1 MYINT
6 KSKLAVQAL
15 LLTTILLGCGD
26 NKTSNEYMAEA
37 RAAFNK
43 GENSVAIISL
53 KNVLKTEKNN
63 LEARFLLGSVYAQ
76 QGLWVNAEKELR
88 IASNAGFTDGNID
101 ILLTKIH
108 YRLEDSDYLTS
119 VKNIQNEYSDLPKI
133 YLAILAIKQ
142 GDVVAGRSIF
152 DEITLAG
159 SNQDLSNLAMAWDY
173 FLNADYTASLKLL
186 DTLAVAPVIKEDVIE
201 LRVVNL
207 VAQKK
212 HEVAAEQLEIF
223 LALHPQSHI
232 HRLQLAE
239 QYVKYRNYEKA
250 EKNADVLLSYYK
262 NNVML
267 NRIKAEIKFN
277 AKDYSS
283 AKEFAE
289 ISLRNSDDVL
299 SKVIAGMSAYQLGQY
314 ESSYN
319 YLNAASRFFPE
330 AHPVNQVLNS
340 LSSQLQNSSV
350 ANDPLLPD
358 VVLSLIKS
366 GSYKQARTALEKNS
380 ESSQL
385 NDGVIDFRLGLLKI
399 IEGDSSFTGDFERA
413 ISNGFDG
420 IEPKVLLAQQYLK
433 DKKYSKVLEIAE
445 ALFPTQHTTALL
457 LKGSVY
463 LEKQELGAAI
473 KVYEEILSNEPEH
486 TGAMFKLSETFFNA
500 NDLEKSMEYLKKIYS
515 LSSSNLYAVKH
526 LFKFSLTPSNKT
538 ILEQFF
544 ISQAEKDKKDINRHI
559 VLAEF
564 YLLHNEFEQALI
576 IASRYLLKTPEQLEM
591 TLVKTRALLSL
602 KRVKEAKNTLHTI
615 EKIASAHP
623 EFIKNKALIHNIEGN
638 NVEAINMIENFSAKS
653 NGILNDDLWIM
664 LGTLYIANMQIHE
677 AENTLNKVK
686 NKEHIKYLRIEG
698 KMALMKG
705 DNILAIK
712 SLSKAFEST
721 PSEIIALELAQAL
734 QNEGDFDKAI
744 QLLEN
749 LLQKDDKGRLI
760 LVKYKL
766 TELCEIKCPDKAESY
781 HKKLLK
787 ETNSNVATLNNIA
800 WFYYTQQRYT
810 EGKKFASQAVQK
822 SPNLAPTHNTLG
834 VILLELDELAEGNRH
849 LQISVT
855 LEPNNDK
862 YKVWLAKGLIQSGD
876 SSSAE
881 ALRNDINFE
890 ALKPDIK
897 VLFNKVFE

>member
-1 MYINT
+1 MYINN
-6 KSKLAVQAL
+6 KSKLAVTAL
-15 LLTTILLGCGD
+15 LVSTILSGCSD
-26 NKTSNEYMAEA
+26 NKTSAEYIAEA
-37 RAAFNK
+37 KVAFDK

-53 KNVLKTEKNN
+53 KNILKTEDNN
-63 LEARFLLGSVYAQ
+63 VEARFLLGKVYAK
-76 QGLWVNAEKELR
+76 QGLWLNAEKELSR
-88 IASNAGFTDGNID
+88 AKDANFNDGNID
-101 ILLTKIH
+101 ALLVKVAF
-108 YRLEDSDYLTS
+108 RLEDTDYLNLA
-119 VKNIQNEYSDLPKI
+119 KDIQNEHSELAKI
-133 YLAILAIKQ
+133 YLAILALKS
-142 GDVVAGRSIF
+142 GDVESGRAIF
-152 DEITLAG
+152 DEIILVNSDPNISKLA
-159 SNQDLSNLAMAWDY
+159 LAWDS
-173 FLNADYTASLKLL
+173 FLNAKYMVSLEQLEVL
-186 DTLAVAPVIKEDVIE
+186 ESLPIIKADIIE

-212 HEVAAEQLEIF
+212 HEAAAEQLELF
-223 LALHPQSHI
+223 LTLHPQSHI

-250 EKNADVLLSYYK
+250 EKNADLLLSYYK

-277 AKDYSS
+277 TKEYSL

-314 ESSYN
+314 ESSYD
-319 YLNAASRFFPE
+319 YLNATSRFFPE
-330 AHPVNQVLNS
+330 GHPVNQILNS

-366 GSYKQARTALEKNS
+366 GNYKNARTALEKGS

-385 NDGVIDFRLGLLKI
+385 NDGVIDFRLGLLKV

-433 DKKYSKVLEIAE
+433 DKEYSKVLDIAE
-445 ALFPTQHTTALL
+445 TLLSTQHTTALL

-463 LEKQELGAAI
+463 LAKQELDAAM
-473 KVYEEILSNEPEH
+473 KVYKEILSNDPEH
-486 TGAMFKLSETFFNA
+486 TGAMFKLSETFFMT
-500 NDLEKSMEYLKKIYS
+500 NDFEKSMEYLKKIYA

-538 ILEQFF
+538 VIEQFF
-544 ISQAEKDKKDINRHI
+544 ISQVEKDKKDINRHI

-564 YLLHNEFEQALI
+564 YLLHNEFEQSLI

-602 KRVKEAKNTLHTI
+602 KRVKEAKDSLRTI
-615 EKIASAHP
+615 ETIASAHP

-664 LGTLYIANMQIHE
+664 LGTLYIANMQIPE

-686 NKEHIKYLRIEG
+686 NKEHVKYVRIEG

-705 DNILAIK
+705 DNTLAIK

-721 PSEIIALELAQAL
+721 PSEIIALELVQAL

-766 TELCEIKCPDKAESY
+766 TELCEIKCPAKAERY

-800 WFYYTQQRYT
+800 WFYYTQQRYN
-810 EGKKFASQAVQK
+810 EGKKFASLAVQK
-822 SPNLAPTHNTLG
+822 SPDLAPTHNTLG
-834 VILLELDELAEGNRH
+834 VILLELGELAEGNRH

-855 LEPNNDK
+855 LEPKNDK

-876 SSSAE
+876 TSSAD
-881 ALRNDINFE
+881 ALRDDIRFE
-890 ALKPDIK
+890 ALKPEIK
-897 VLFNKVFE
+897 VLFNKVFK